1 MGIKRTVDNLG
12 RIVLSVA
19 HRRELGIKEGDQ
31 IEMTLENES
40 IVIRKSGSINI
51 REYIKSKQL
60 EENISTET
68 YRALE
73 DILEKL
79 N

>member
-1 MGIKRTVDNLG
+1 MGIKRKMDNLS
-12 RIVLSVA
+12 RIVLPVEY
-19 HRRELGIKEGDQ
+19 RRELGIERGGEV
-31 IEMTLENES
+31 EMTLAGDS
-40 IVIRKSGSINI
+40 IVLRKADSIDI

-79 N
+79 K